1 MQAISVSQLGNYIK
15 NIFDAEE
22 LLHNIPVVGEVFGVS
37 LSRNVIYF
45 SLKDENATLQ
55 CVCFYPALADLIE
68 EGAKIIATGSPN
80 YYVKG
85 GRLNFNVV
93 KVEKA
98 GIGKLYEEFLKMKEK
113 LEKEGLFDIAH
124 KKSMPEN
131 IRRIGVITS
140 REGAVIQDIKNVAW
154 RRNPSL
160 DIVLFNTKVQGKD
173 AEKEIARAI
182 DLMSEYDG
190 IDVIMVARGGGSL
203 EDLSA
208 YNTEIVARATY
219 NCQKP
224 IVSAVGH
231 ETDFTIIDFVSDLRA
246 PTPSAGAELLSV
258 NMEERKKSLQSLVQ
272 NFLRTS
278 DNFVENKRAQV
289 KELGKDSIASF
300 DKRLVYQRNNTTKKA
315 DLFIQRYSDFINQ
328 NLYNIGIMETTLK
341 KLDPRL
347 ILAQGYARIEQT
359 KKPVLSAKSV
369 DLEKNINIIF
379 ADGMVKA
386 KPIKEE

>member
-182 DLMSEYDG
+182 DLMSDYDG

-300 DKRLVYQRNNTTKKA
+300 DKRLVYQTNNTTKKA

-359 KKPVLSAKSV
+359 EKPVLSAKSV

-379 ADGMVKA
+379 ADGTVKA

>member
-55 CVCFYPALADLIE
+55 CVCFYPALAEFIE

-85 GRLNFNVV
+85 GRLNFNVI
-93 KVEKA
+93 KVERA

-113 LEKEGLFDIAH
+113 LEKEGLFDITH

-173 AEKEIARAI
+173 AEKEIAHAI
-182 DLMSEYDG
+182 DLMSDYEG
-190 IDVIMVARGGGSL
+190 IDVVMVARGGGSL

-224 IVSAVGH
+224 IISAVGH

-315 DLFIQRYSDFINQ
+315 DLLLQKYSDFINQ
-328 NLYNIGIMETTLK
+328 NLYNIGIMETSLK

-359 KKPVLSAKSV
+359 EKPVLSAKSV
-369 DLEKNINIIF
+369 NFEKDINIIF
-379 ADGMVKA
+379 ADGTVKA

>member
-85 GRLNFNVV
+85 GRLNFNVI

-113 LEKEGLFDIAH
+113 LEKEGLFDITH

-182 DLMSEYDG
+182 DLMSDYDG

-278 DNFVENKRAQV
+278 DNFVESKRVQV

-359 KKPVLSAKSV
+359 EKPVLLAKSV

>member
-85 GRLNFNVV
+85 GRLNFNVI

-113 LEKEGLFDIAH
+113 LEKEGLFDITH

-359 KKPVLSAKSV
+359 EKPVLSAKSV

-379 ADGMVKA
+379 ADGTVKA

>member
-55 CVCFYPALADLIE
+55 CVCFYPALAEFIE

-113 LEKEGLFDIAH
+113 LEKEGLFDITH

-173 AEKEIARAI
+173 AEKEIAHAI

-359 KKPVLSAKSV
+359 EKPVLSAKSV

-379 ADGMVKA
+379 ADGTVKA

>member
-85 GRLNFNVV
+85 GRLNFNVI
-93 KVEKA
+93 KVERA

-113 LEKEGLFDIAH
+113 LEKEGLFDITH

-173 AEKEIARAI
+173 AEKEIAHAI
-182 DLMSEYDG
+182 DLMSDYEG

-224 IVSAVGH
+224 IISAVGH

-315 DLFIQRYSDFINQ
+315 DLLLQKYSDFINQ

-359 KKPVLSAKSV
+359 EKPVLSAKSV

-379 ADGMVKA
+379 ADGTVKA

>member
-173 AEKEIARAI
+173 AEKEIAHAI

-219 NCQKP
+219 YCQKP

-328 NLYNIGIMETTLK
+328 NLYNIGIMETSLK

-359 KKPVLSAKSV
+359 EKPVLSAKSV
-369 DLEKNINIIF
+369 NFEKDISIIF
-379 ADGMVKA
+379 ADGTVKA

>member
-85 GRLNFNVV
+85 GRLNFNVI

-113 LEKEGLFDIAH
+113 LEKEGLFDITH

-182 DLMSEYDG
+182 DLMSDYDG

-278 DNFVENKRAQV
+278 DNFVESKRVQV

-359 KKPVLSAKSV
+359 EKPVLSAKSV

>member
-55 CVCFYPALADLIE
+55 CVCFYPALAEFIE

-85 GRLNFNVV
+85 GRLNFNVI
-93 KVEKA
+93 KVERA

-113 LEKEGLFDIAH
+113 LEKEGLFDITH

-173 AEKEIARAI
+173 AEKEIAHAI
-182 DLMSEYDG
+182 DLMSDYEG
-190 IDVIMVARGGGSL
+190 VDVVMVARGGGSL

-224 IVSAVGH
+224 IISAVGH

-278 DNFVENKRAQV
+278 DNFVENKRAHV

-315 DLFIQRYSDFINQ
+315 DLLLQKYSDFINQ
-328 NLYNIGIMETTLK
+328 NLYNIGIMETSLK

-359 KKPVLSAKSV
+359 EKPVLSAKSV
-369 DLEKNINIIF
+369 NFEKDISIIF
-379 ADGMVKA
+379 ADGTVKA
-386 KPIKEE
+386 KPKKEE

>member
-55 CVCFYPALADLIE
+55 CVCFYPALAEFIE

-85 GRLNFNVV
+85 GRLNFNVI
-93 KVEKA
+93 KVERA
-98 GIGKLYEEFLKMKEK
+98 GMGKLYEEFLKMKEK
-113 LEKEGLFDIAH
+113 LEKEGLFDITH

-173 AEKEIARAI
+173 AEKEIAHAI
-182 DLMSEYDG
+182 DLMSDYEG
-190 IDVIMVARGGGSL
+190 IDVVMVARGGGSL

-224 IVSAVGH
+224 IISAVGH

-258 NMEERKKSLQSLVQ
+258 NMEERKKSFQSLVQ
-272 NFLRTS
+272 TFLRTS
-278 DNFVENKRAQV
+278 DNFLEDKKAEV
-289 KELGKDSIASF
+289 KELGKDSISNF
-300 DKRLVYQRNNTTKKA
+300 EKRLVYQTNNTTKKA
-315 DLFIQRYSDFINQ
+315 DLLLQKYSDFINQ
-328 NLYNIGIMETTLK
+328 NLYNIGIMETSLK

-359 KKPVLSAKSV
+359 EKPVLSAKSV
-369 DLEKNINIIF
+369 NFEKDISIIF
-379 ADGMVKA
+379 ADGTVKA
-386 KPIKEE
+386 KPKKEE

>member
-55 CVCFYPALADLIE
+55 CVCFYPALAEFIE

-85 GRLNFNVV
+85 GRLNFNVI
-93 KVEKA
+93 KVERA

-173 AEKEIARAI
+173 AEKEIAHAI
-182 DLMSEYDG
+182 DLMSDYEG
-190 IDVIMVARGGGSL
+190 VDVIMVARGGGSL

-359 KKPVLSAKSV
+359 EKPVLSEKSV
-369 DLEKNINIIF
+369 DFEKNINIIF
-379 ADGMVKA
+379 ADGTVKA

>member
-1 MQAISVSQLGNYIK
+1 
-15 NIFDAEE
+15 
-22 LLHNIPVVGEVFGVS
+22 
-37 LSRNVIYF
+37 
-45 SLKDENATLQ
+45 
-55 CVCFYPALADLIE
+55 
-68 EGAKIIATGSPN
+68 
-80 YYVKG
+80 
-85 GRLNFNVV
+85 
-93 KVEKA
+93 
-98 GIGKLYEEFLKMKEK
+98 
-113 LEKEGLFDIAH
+113 
-124 KKSMPEN
+124 MPEN

-359 KKPVLSAKSV
+359 EKPVLSAKSV

>member
-173 AEKEIARAI
+173 AEKEIAHAI

-359 KKPVLSAKSV
+359 EKPVLSAKSV